1 MNTSI
6 PTLAKW
12 IDQTLLKPEA
22 TTADI
27 LNLCEQ
33 AKVHSFFGVCVN
45 SSYIKLV
52 VESLA
57 GSSSTPVSVVGF
69 PLGAM
74 STISKAFE
82 TEQCVRDG
90 AKEIDMVIAIGA
102 LKEKRFDFV
111 KNDVRAVVQAA
122 GPALVKVII
131 ETALLTDEE
140 KKIACSLSVEAGAGF
155 VKTCTGFSGGA
166 ASVADIELMRAVV
179 GPQIGVKASGGVK
192 TAELAWALIKAGAT
206 RIGTSSGVELAQ
218 NKTIVGGY

>member
-192 TAELAWALIKAGAT
+192 TAELAWALIRAGAT

>member
-1 MNTSI
+1 VNTSI

>member
-1 MNTSI
+1 MNTST

-27 LNLCEQ
+27 LKLCEQ